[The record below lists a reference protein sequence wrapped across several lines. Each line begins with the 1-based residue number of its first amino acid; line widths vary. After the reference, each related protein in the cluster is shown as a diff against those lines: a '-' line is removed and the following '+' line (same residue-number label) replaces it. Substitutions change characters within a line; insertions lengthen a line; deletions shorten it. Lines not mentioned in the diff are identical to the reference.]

1 MAVEIDGVTF
11 EVLDLFAF
19 ACVGLAFVLTVGRL
33 LLHTIMSTIGKD
45 KTVYHNSITIA
56 LSAIIV
62 SQVSGVIFRV
72 NQLRTEQALNY
83 NVTPEDIP
91 LITKVTGGI
100 SVVSSV
106 VAGLAFG
113 ITTLNRFKPFADGFG
128 FYRHTNTILMVLL
141 FLLGA
146 TSCVGMCLFVLEY
159 RNRFVTV
166 TNSLFWVYTVFFDM
180 FVMFAMVWATVAKK
194 RVIFLSSHGQ
204 QSDPNSND
212 SSNTRRRKRPNQ
224 CLKVLQVLLPTLK
237 RSDRSLISLL
247 VLIIF
252 LDLLA
257 LLCYVG
263 AAFFRKG
270 FVAIQMFNAN
280 GIIAFY
286 MLVAIEFLS
295 QFRNVLKLEGRRR
308 QKEERSGT
316 KLEDG
321 TVQLTSYFNT
331 LDQPNRC
338 EIVVGEDAPRAGSSG
353 ARSQPFDYSRGGG
366 SGSGAHLNRAPI
378 HRQTSYGSLGA
389 QTNQFGYAESGSG
402 RPLQY
407 LSRAVTQQNSN
418 GSLRSAQ
425 GNQFGQSE
433 PVTHPAPFTQPG
445 SAPVTWQWTGAR
457 DGGGS
462 HCIMFSAS
470 IQFVASRSDEL
481 DLRLG
486 DTIQCTRTFPDGW
499 ALGVNLRTGKAG
511 MFPLNSVAVVEKPL
525 NPFPPM
531 QSSSSSYSQDTT
543 DQSQQHLPPPPISP
557 EIFPSPANSQ
567 RDRKEPIRVVTA
579 APPERPYA
587 APITPVS
594 TSISATIPT
603 NIVAGAEVQVKQIIP
618 QPAAVVPEV
627 PSAGPSG
634 RPIRIY
640 DSAAATAIRA
650 FDPAYPDELKLRLGD
665 RLTVAAEYDDGFA
678 YGANLSAGG
687 TRGMFP
693 LSYCEWTKDPRIV
706 GA

>member
-1 MAVEIDGVTF
+1 MAVEVDGVTL

-19 ACVGLAFVLTVGRL
+19 ASVGLAFVLVLGRL

-45 KTVYHNSITIA
+45 KTVYHNSITVA

-83 NVTPEDIP
+83 IVTPEDVP
-91 LITKVTGGI
+91 LITKITGVV

-128 FYRHTNTILMVLL
+128 FYRHTNTILMLIL

-146 TSCVGMCLFVLEY
+146 ASCVGMCLFVLEY

-166 TNSLFWVYTVFFDM
+166 TNSLFWAYTVFFDM

-237 RSDRSLISLL
+237 RSDRSLISLIA
-247 VLIIF
+247 LIIF

-263 AAFFRKG
+263 AVYYRKG
-270 FVAIQMFNAN
+270 FVAIQMFNSN

-308 QKEERSGT
+308 KKEERSSGT

-331 LDQPNRC
+331 LDQPNRG

-353 ARSQPFDYSRGGG
+353 AQSQPFDYTRGGG

-378 HRQTSYGSLGA
+378 HQQTSYGSLGA
-389 QTNQFGYAESGSG
+389 QMNQFGYAESGSG
-402 RPLQY
+402 RPVQY
-407 LSRAVTQQNSN
+407 LGREISQQNSN

-425 GNQFGQSE
+425 GNQFGTAE
-433 PVTHPAPFTQPG
+433 PAFHPAPFTQPG

-457 DGGGS
+457 DGGSS
-462 HCIMFSAS
+462 HSIMFSAS
-470 IQFVASRSDEL
+470 IPFIATRSDEL

-486 DTIQCTRTFPDGW
+486 DMIQCTRTFADGW

-525 NPFPPM
+525 NQFPPM
-531 QSSSSSYSQDTT
+531 QSSSSSYSQDPT
-543 DQSQQHLPPPPISP
+543 DQSQHPPPPISP
-557 EIFPSPANSQ
+557 EVLPSPVKSQ
-567 RDRKEPIRVVTA
+567 RDRKEPIRIVTT

-587 APITPVS
+587 APVTPVS
-594 TSISATIPT
+594 TSIIETIPT
-603 NIVAGAEVQVKQIIP
+603 NIVAGAEVQVKQMIP
-618 QPAAVVPEV
+618 LTASAVPEPPTV
-627 PSAGPSG
+627 GPSG
-634 RPIRIY
+634 RPIRVY
-640 DSAAATAIRA
+640 HSAAAIAVRA
-650 FDPAYPDELKLRLGD
+650 FDPAYPDELKLRPGD

-687 TRGMFP
+687 ARGMFP
-693 LSYCEWTKDPRIV
+693 LSYCEWTNDPRIV
-706 GA
+706 SA